1 MRTVPV
7 NQSAGPLREGCEPL
21 CLISIVVL
29 LFGWTFD
36 HSVDGRAEPRGSP
49 HHYTMGGVGQCG
61 DLLITV
67 ALENI
72 EAKEGHCSVLLLVL
86 NPLLRPRGSCEGP
99 FTPTRAGIG

>member
-1 MRTVPV
+1 LFSSLVGHSTILLTVALNRV
-7 NQSAGPLREGCEPL
+7 EAPL
-21 CLISIVVL
+21 
-29 LFGWTFD
+29 
-36 HSVDGRAEPRGSP
+36 
-49 HHYTMGGVGQCG
+49 HYTMGGVWQCG

>member
-1 MRTVPV
+1 
-7 NQSAGPLREGCEPL
+7 
-21 CLISIVVL
+21 
-29 LFGWTFD
+29 
-36 HSVDGRAEPRGSP
+36 
-49 HHYTMGGVGQCG
+49 MGGVGQCG

-86 NPLLRPRGSCEGP
+86 NPLLRRRGSCEGP